1 MYAVF
6 PLNIVVL
13 PNEEVALHLFEPRY
27 KQLYADFKNGK
38 EFAIVF
44 SGKNEIADFGTL
56 VSIEKVINEFP
67 DESVD
72 LIVKGSK
79 IIHVNSFEKNFPGKL
94 YSAVEAE
101 PIEFENSASKELLQ
115 QFDLFLE
122 KTGKRKSKNT
132 PDVFQLAN
140 RMEMS
145 QETKSEFISQTDNPA
160 LNRFLINQIR
170 FELKI
175 REQELL
181 LNQKFHLN

>member
-38 EFAIVF
+38 EFAIIF
-44 SGKNEIADFGTL
+44 SVKNDVANYGTL

-67 DESVD
+67 DDTVD

-79 IIHVNSFEKNFPGKL
+79 IIQVNSFEKNFPGKL

-101 PIEFENSASKELLQ
+101 PVEIDSSVSTDLIQ
-115 QFDLFLE
+115 QFDIFLE
-122 KTGKRKSKNT
+122 KTGKKKFKNA
-132 PDVFQLAN
+132 PDIFQLAN

-145 QETKSEFISQTDNPA
+145 QETKSEFISKADNAA

-175 REQELL
+175 REQESL